1 MITAGDA
8 SIEYNSKSI
17 INSHYT
23 CKTETISEKEMKDVI
38 NLILENEVRPIG
50 VYYTHHKKLDKPKR
64 HDFVRRVC

>member
-23 CKTETISEKEMKDVI
+23 CKTENINDGEMKDVI
-38 NLILENEVRPIG
+38 NLTLENEIRPIG
-50 VYYTHHKKLDKPKR
+50 IHYTHYKKFDGRKR
-64 HDFVRRVC
+64 HDYVRQI